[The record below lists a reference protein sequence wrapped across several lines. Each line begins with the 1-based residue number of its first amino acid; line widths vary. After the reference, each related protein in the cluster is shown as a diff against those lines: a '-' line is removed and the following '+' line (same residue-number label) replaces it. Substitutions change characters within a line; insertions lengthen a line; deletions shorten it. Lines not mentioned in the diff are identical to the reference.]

1 MRTRNNKKLL
11 LASTVH
17 IPTTTHPT
25 PHRWGWWGVPVVTA
39 EGKRPDP
46 SRTRKLSPPA
56 PMVLRPTGRGRVG
69 HRRNTRPPPHPHNP
83 HTKPTM
89 GRTPAGACPFR
100 MPPGGPPWRR
110 IRRRVLGGADLPTA
124 APPTRGA
131 GPRRARIR
139 VGGAQRRI
147 ADAVDRGAG
156 PVSPAGVASAP
167 GVPGDGKAGGRR

>member
-69 HRRNTRPPPHPHNP
+69 HRRNTRPPPPPHGVEQSKTHSTTHSHQGLRNP
-83 HTKPTM
+83 TTGHLS
-89 GRTPAGACPFR
+89 PFL
-100 MPPGGPPWRR
+100 
-110 IRRRVLGGADLPTA
+110 RVCL
-124 APPTRGA
+124 RW
-131 GPRRARIR
+131 
-139 VGGAQRRI
+139 V
-147 ADAVDRGAG
+147 
-156 PVSPAGVASAP
+156 
-167 GVPGDGKAGGRR
+167 

>member
-25 PHRWGWWGVPVVTA
+25 PDRWGWWGVPVVTA

-69 HRRNTRPPPHPHNP
+69 HRRNTQPPPPP
-83 HTKPTM
+83 SGGETDR
-89 GRTPAGACPFR
+89 RT
-100 MPPGGPPWRR
+100 
-110 IRRRVLGGADLPTA
+110 
-124 APPTRGA
+124 APRDVTEQDD
-131 GPRRARIR
+131 PRRAGLRPEPCPFACPQEACHV
-139 VGGAQRRI
+139 VGSVGRCRQTRCRR
-147 ADAVDRGAG
+147 
-156 PVSPAGVASAP
+156 
-167 GVPGDGKAGGRR
+167 